1 MEHGTRGL
9 ALEDVRREDAGR
21 GDART
26 RGDGDTGPQERG
38 DVRGENVGTR
48 GLEDV
53 INQHLI
59 SGLNL

>member
-9 ALEDVRREDAGR
+9 ALEDVRREDA
-21 GDART
+21 RT
-26 RGDGDTGPQERG
+26 WGDGDTDTGPQERG